1 MLTYLIQFV
10 NLCSMYIYF
19 LFGTCICLFHGMFLK
34 DIYGC
39 LSLFIAFNLK
49 SVLFSKDFKVA
60 TLKHILKSE
69 EK

>member
-1 MLTYLIQFV
+1 
-10 NLCSMYIYF
+10 
-19 LFGTCICLFHGMFLK
+19 MFLK

-49 SVLFSKDFKVA
+49 SVLFSKEFKVA

-69 EK
+69 EKQHDK